1 MAQSLHKELY
11 PITILKMVSY
21 SQAQAHCHKYIATLE
36 HAPICVV
43 ESGARSQVKVIIIYK
58 FLLGA
63 RYNRACMYGTG
74 LGCYTIYAVGN
85 MHPHNMQQS
94 SVHSFYACIMTN
106 LLFVEVEIVHAYII
120 LPLTSPM
127 RAHTE

>member
-1 MAQSLHKELY
+1 
-11 PITILKMVSY
+11 
-21 SQAQAHCHKYIATLE
+21 
-36 HAPICVV
+36 
-43 ESGARSQVKVIIIYK
+43 
-58 FLLGA
+58 
-63 RYNRACMYGTG
+63 MYGTG
-74 LGCYTIYAVGN
+74 LGCYTIIINYAVGN

-94 SVHSFYACIMTN
+94 SAHYACIMTN